1 MSWRTTWVGT
11 SPACA
16 VSGSEAGGVAVGEGG
31 AFRVGVLRGAVQGL
45 EEDRSRWTA
54 DCGHALD
61 QPVDQLVGELANE
74 VAFQ

>member
-1 MSWRTTWVGT
+1 
-11 SPACA
+11 
-16 VSGSEAGGVAVGEGG
+16 
-31 AFRVGVLRGAVQGL
+31 VQGL